1 MKMKNITAMA
11 LAGLMVLSLAGCGSA
26 SAAGISSS
34 ASAEG
39 STAGSSA
46 AGSTADSSAAG
57 STAGSSSAS
66 ASKASS
72 TAASSAAAGSDMSGT
87 VTGSGSSALFPLAQ
101 DAADSFKSLYPNIS
115 VTMNAGGSGTGLKQ
129 VFDGSVD
136 IGNSDVEA
144 SKKLDAASAGQLVD
158 HKVCVISMAP
168 IVNKDVTAGGVRNLT
183 SDQLVSIFTG
193 KTTNWKDVGG
203 KDEAIV
209 LVTRPTTSGTRALFK
224 EYALGGQ
231 EEASNAALETDDSGT
246 LLQSVAGTEG
256 SIGYIALSYLVND
269 STVDTISI
277 DGVEPT
283 LENTYSG
290 KWNVWGYEHMYTK
303 GEPNEAVKAYIDYVM
318 SDTYG
323 AKMESLG
330 YCVTSKMKAER

>member
-1 MKMKNITAMA
+1 MKMKKVLAMA
-11 LAGLMVLSLAGCGSA
+11 LTGLMIFSMAGCGSVSGA
-26 SAAGISSS
+26 DASS
-34 ASAEG
+34 AE
-39 STAGSSA
+39 
-46 AGSTADSSAAG
+46 
-57 STAGSSSAS
+57 
-66 ASKASS
+66 
-72 TAASSAAAGSDMSGT
+72 ASSAAASSDLTGT

-101 DAADSFKSLYPNIS
+101 DAADSFKTQYPNVS

-129 VFDGSVD
+129 VYDGSVD
-136 IGNSDVEA
+136 IGNSDVAAE
-144 SKKLDAASAGQLVD
+144 KKLDAAQAAELVD

-168 IVNKDVTAGGVRNLT
+168 IVNKDVTAGGVSNLT

-256 SIGYIALSYLVND
+256 SIGYIALSYLVSN
-269 STVDTISI
+269 STVDAMPV
-277 DGVEPT
+277 DGVAPT

-303 GEPNEAVKAYIDYVM
+303 GEPKDAVKAYIDYVM

-330 YCVTSKMKAER
+330 YCVTSKMKVER